1 MGARA
6 MTDEAFSGYGYDD
19 QLPILRQIA
28 YNLAEIA
35 DQLEAMNAR
44 IEILTTNDMIDEWR

>member
-6 MTDEAFSGYGYDD
+6 MTDEALSGYGYDD
-19 QLPILRQIA
+19 QLTILRQIA

-44 IEILTTNDMIDEWR
+44 IEMLTDDMIDEWR